1 MADLVSSVFKGGGF
15 IDITPYQYG
24 REVCGPG
31 YAFGPARRSHYL
43 FHYVIL
49 GKGRLNYTRRD
60 AKVSCIELGAG
71 EGFMIFPEQV
81 NTKFVDRKSVV

>member
-31 YAFGPARRSHYL
+31 YAFGPARRSHYRSEE
-43 FHYVIL
+43 H
-49 GKGRLNYTRRD
+49 T
-60 AKVSCIELGAG
+60 SEL
-71 EGFMIFPEQV
+71 QS
-81 NTKFVDRKSVV
+81 R